1 MQLQTITPELAQ
13 ATGASPGLFVETVT
27 AGGPAAAAGLRP
39 GDIIVEVDGEPVQ
52 NVDSLVLKT
61 LTMRAGDVVRLKY
74 HRQGVSN
81 TTRLTLSAG

>member
-13 ATGASPGLFVETVT
+13 ATGTSPGLFVETVT
-27 AGGPAAAAGLRP
+27 AGGPATAAGLRP

-52 NVDSLVLKT
+52 SVDSLVLKT

-74 HRQGVSN
+74 HRQGVSH
-81 TTRLTLSAG
+81 TTKLTLSAG